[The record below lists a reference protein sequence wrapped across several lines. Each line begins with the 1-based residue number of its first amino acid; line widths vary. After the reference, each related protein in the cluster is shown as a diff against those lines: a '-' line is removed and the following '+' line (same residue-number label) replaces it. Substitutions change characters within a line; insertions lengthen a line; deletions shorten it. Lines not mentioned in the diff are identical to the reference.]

1 MRGFTTADRTALSA
15 QKPEPLYHQLFL
27 VLKHKIDSGDLRH
40 AARLPGELE
49 LAEFFGVS
57 RITTRRALDELQS
70 ANYVRR
76 QRGLGTYVTHE
87 GSAERLSAP
96 LTSMIDSL
104 ALIGRETSIRLVDF
118 ARVLP
123 PAQIAQA
130 LKLRPGEA
138 ADRAIRVRTSGGL
151 PFAHY
156 VSWTIPLGALFSGEN
171 LRHSSR
177 LDLFRRLGIE
187 LSEVDQVI
195 SAVAADATI
204 AAQLEVAIGTPLLC
218 VTRITSDQR
227 GRPFDYLTALYRPD
241 RFQYHLHL
249 SSRDTTVRGRR

>member
-1 MRGFTTADRTALSA
+1 MFW
-15 QKPEPLYHQLFL
+15 P
-27 VLKHKIDSGDLRH
+27 
-40 AARLPGELE
+40 
-49 LAEFFGVS
+49 
-57 RITTRRALDELQS
+57 
-70 ANYVRR
+70 
-76 QRGLGTYVTHE
+76 
-87 GSAERLSAP
+87 LSAP